1 MLSMVYL
8 QTLVTIMVFG
18 GVAVK
23 LTQDI
28 YKTMEI
34 QKTRKGLLKL
44 NWEFPGFT
52 NLEKKE
58 SDLPSNLYLEH
69 QFLTNKLKKYISET
83 ED

>member
-1 MLSMVYL
+1 MLSTVYL

-44 NWEFPGFT
+44 NWEFPRFT

-58 SDLPSNLYLEH
+58 NDSPSTLYFE
-69 QFLTNKLKKYISET
+69 QQVLTNKLKKYISEI
-83 ED
+83 DD